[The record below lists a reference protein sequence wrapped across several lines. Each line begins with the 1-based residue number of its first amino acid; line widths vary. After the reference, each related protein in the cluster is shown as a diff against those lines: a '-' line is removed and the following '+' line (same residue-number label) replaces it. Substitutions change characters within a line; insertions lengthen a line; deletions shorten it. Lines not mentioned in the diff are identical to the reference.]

1 MKIQS
6 TLVLKSIPIMVLVIS
21 QALISVSRAAEE
33 RGEESAPAR
42 AKAYYSYLRAQDAR
56 RSGAYKQSSSLLE
69 KSLRSDP
76 GADFLNLEIAEIYL
90 LQGEMERVEKFL
102 GRFLER
108 HPDSAEA
115 HKILAEAHLRQIGQ
129 GNRYDHIDSAIDE
142 YLQALR
148 LQPGDVDGTLQLGT
162 LYRNVGRT
170 EEAIRLLVDFRGN
183 HSGSLSINLLLANT
197 LLQIQEKEQAEEIL
211 LENLALDPVHPETVD
226 MLAGLFE
233 SEEQFDEA
241 IGLYEKLAELMEP
254 SHYLL
259 ARLGYLNL
267 LAKRFPSAVEYLQQ
281 ARQLAPLN
289 ESILINLSQA
299 LEEVG
304 DLPAAA
310 AVYED
315 LLRTA
320 PGNRGFLYHL
330 ARLLAQ
336 IARFGEAERLYLQ
349 LAADLEGSGVGTVE
363 VAESATICYL
373 QLGSLY
379 LQWKR
384 PEDAVQV
391 FQKAMKYSSGE
402 RKDVYLYLARA
413 YLEAGRFDSFW
424 KFLGRGEGRFPDDDS
439 FSLLRGEAFLR
450 EGRSREG
457 IQHLRS
463 LWQGP
468 AVDREVFLR
477 MADMLITQ
485 KEFVEAVDLLS
496 RGLELYPED
505 DMMFFQ
511 MGALQER
518 QGSFKKAED
527 NFRQALMVN
536 PENPLVLNYFGYML
550 VEQGSRLEESLKY
563 IKKAVEIDPYNPA
576 FLDSLGW
583 VYFKLQRFEP
593 ARSHLEEASRLSG
606 GDPVIE
612 DHLGDLFFQVG
623 EDRQAITAWNRALE
637 AGNEDPATLR
647 KKIGEAKRRLED
659 SR

>member
-1 MKIQS
+1 MKMRS
-6 TLVLKSIPIMVLVIS
+6 SLVLRSIPVTAVMFFL
-21 QALISVSRAAEE
+21 ALPPVSGAAEK
-33 RGEESAPAR
+33 RGEGAVRAR
-42 AKAYYSYLRAQDAR
+42 AEAYYFYLRAQDAR

-76 GADFLNLEIAEIYL
+76 GADSISLEIAEIYI
-90 LQGEMERVEKFL
+90 LQGEMGRAEKFL
-102 GRFLER
+102 GRFLEK

-148 LQPGDVDGTLQLGT
+148 LQTNDVDGTLQLGT

-183 HSGSLSINLLLANT
+183 DSGSVPINLLLANT

-211 LENLALDPVHPETVD
+211 FENLVLDPANPETVD

-233 SEEQFDEA
+233 SEERFDEA
-241 IGLYEKLAELMEP
+241 IALYEKLVELMEP
-254 SHYLL
+254 SHYLQ

-267 LAKRFPSAVEYLQQ
+267 LAKRFPPAVEFLQQ
-281 ARQLAPLN
+281 ARQMAPLS

-310 AVYED
+310 DVYED

-336 IARFGEAERLYLQ
+336 IGRFGEAERMYLQ
-349 LAADLEGSGVGTVE
+349 LAADLEGSGIGKEE

-384 PEDAVQV
+384 PKDAVRV

-402 RKDVYLYLARA
+402 RKDVYLYLSRA
-413 YLEAGRFDSFW
+413 YLEAGQFDSFW
-424 KFLGRGEGRFPDDDS
+424 KILERSEGRFPDDNS

-450 EGRSREG
+450 EGRPGKG

-468 AVDREVFLR
+468 GVDREVFLR

-485 KEFVEAVDLLS
+485 KEFVEAVELLS
-496 RGLELYPED
+496 RGLELFPED

-518 QGSFKKAED
+518 QGSFKKAE
-527 NFRQALMVN
+527 NSFRQALVVN

-563 IKKAVEIDPYNPA
+563 IKRAVEIDPYNPA
-576 FLDSLGW
+576 YLDSLGW
-583 VYFKLQRFEP
+583 AYFKLQRLEP
-593 ARSHLEEASRLSG
+593 ARNHLEEASRLSG

-612 DHLGDLFFQVG
+612 DHLGDLYFQVG
-623 EDRQAITAWNRALE
+623 EDRQAITAWNRALA
-637 AGNEDPATLR
+637 AGIEDPATLQ
-647 KKIGEAKRRLED
+647 KKIEEAKRRLEG